1 MHVNN
6 NSFTGPLIIGTFEKQ
21 APGSRERGKWIAK
34 SCTKTARKLGRD
46 SSGAC
51 EHCFQY
57 LIPVYQLPVYPMI
70 GQSLWQFS
78 LTPTSIIW
86 LRALSLK
93 HTSSM
98 WSPPTPRLLT
108 LWHLD
113 ILTQETVFVEVGGL
127 RYLKRFLQALP
138 CCYCSLIRYFTA
150 LSLFSLVCRLRAWHS
165 LGKRE
170 RSKQERRHRDYAG
183 LLQLFFTLLLIGLTQ
198 VACFSKSQYTLTAS
212 LLHPSFGSI
221 VYSPMIIK
229 RDYPLWKRMII
240 KRDYTLCKQPWK
252 HAFLK

>member
-1 MHVNN
+1 MTVFFNPNVNHLASRAQSKTHVEHVKP
-6 NSFTGPLIIGTFEKQ
+6 SYT
-21 APGSRERGKWIAK
+21 APFDVM
-34 SCTKTARKLGRD
+34 T
-46 SSGAC
+46 
-51 EHCFQY
+51 
-57 LIPVYQLPVYPMI
+57 
-70 GQSLWQFS
+70 
-78 LTPTSIIW
+78 
-86 LRALSLK
+86 
-93 HTSSM
+93 
-98 WSPPTPRLLT
+98 
-108 LWHLD
+108 LD
-113 ILTQETVFVEVGGL
+113 ILTQETVFLEVGGL

-138 CCYCSLIRYFTA
+138 CRYCSLIRYFTA

-229 RDYPLWKRMII
+229 RDYPL
-240 KRDYTLCKQPWK
+240 
-252 HAFLK
+252 